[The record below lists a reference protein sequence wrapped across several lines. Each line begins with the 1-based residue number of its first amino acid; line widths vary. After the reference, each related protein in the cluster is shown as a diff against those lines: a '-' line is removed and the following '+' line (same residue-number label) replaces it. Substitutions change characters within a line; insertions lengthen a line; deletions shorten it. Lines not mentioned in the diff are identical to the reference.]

1 MEEFVKG
8 DIVVI
13 PFPFSNLTS
22 MKRRPALVLVNLPGP
37 DLVLCQITS
46 KLRNDGY
53 SIHLNRND
61 FRVGELQVE
70 SCIRVDRIFTIEK
83 SLVVYKVGSLLPA
96 KMNIVLKQ
104 INSMF
109 NS

>member
-1 MEEFVKG
+1 
-8 DIVVI
+8 
-13 PFPFSNLTS
+13 

-46 KLRNDGY
+46 KLRNDDY

-61 FRVGELQVE
+61 FRAGELQVE

-96 KMNIVLKQ
+96 KMNIILKQ
-104 INSMF
+104 VNSMF

>member
-22 MKRRPALVLVNLPGP
+22 LKRRPALVLVNLPGP
-37 DLVLCQITS
+37 DAILCQITS
-46 KLRNDGY
+46 KLRKDEY
-53 SIHLNRND
+53 SISLNRSD
-61 FRVGELQVE
+61 FKIGELLVE
-70 SCIRVDRIFTIEK
+70 SCIRVDRIFTVEK
-83 SLVVYKVGSLLPA
+83 SPVLYKVGSLQPA
-96 KMNIVLKQ
+96 KMNIVLKS
-104 INSMF
+104 INTMF

>member
-1 MEEFVKG
+1 MTAIRF
-8 DIVVI
+8 I
-13 PFPFSNLTS
+13 
-22 MKRRPALVLVNLPGP
+22 
-37 DLVLCQITS
+37 
-46 KLRNDGY
+46 
-53 SIHLNRND
+53 SIAMILG
-61 FRVGELQVE
+61 VGELQVE